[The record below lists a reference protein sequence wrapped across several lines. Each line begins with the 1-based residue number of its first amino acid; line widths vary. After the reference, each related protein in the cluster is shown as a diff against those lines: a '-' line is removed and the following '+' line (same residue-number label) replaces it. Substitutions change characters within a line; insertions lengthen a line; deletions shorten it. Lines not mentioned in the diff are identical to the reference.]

1 MRRTTTFI
9 LQLAALLWLTHGP
22 ARADMRSVT
31 VWPGMLCRQ
40 AIQAAERTQ
49 AIPDSLLAAIG
60 RVESGRPDA
69 SGTYHPWPWTI
80 NAEGEGRYFDSKAEA
95 IAAVRTLQARG
106 VQSID
111 VGCAQVN
118 LMHHPSAFASL
129 DQAFDPQTNVN
140 YAARFLAQ
148 LHDQTQDWPK
158 AAALY
163 HSNTPDIGADY
174 QRRVLA
180 VWPDERSKSGEAQR
194 QRIGRLWAQ
203 THGMVGEPAD
213 AVPGAPV
220 HRDRVAVM
228 LPVNRLEPVRMLGG
242 ATMDP
247 EEIAHRWAVAHGT
260 ATDDPPVRVRRP
272 AAKPVAAGGPAAT
285 TDKADRKS

>member
-1 MRRTTTFI
+1 M
-9 LQLAALLWLTHGP
+9 
-22 ARADMRSVT
+22 
-31 VWPGMLCRQ
+31 
-40 AIQAAERTQ
+40 
-49 AIPDSLLAAIG
+49 
-60 RVESGRPDA
+60 
-69 SGTYHPWPWTI
+69 
-80 NAEGEGRYFDSKAEA
+80 
-95 IAAVRTLQARG
+95 
-106 VQSID
+106 
-111 VGCAQVN
+111 
-118 LMHHPSAFASL
+118 
-129 DQAFDPQTNVN
+129 
-140 YAARFLAQ
+140 
-148 LHDQTQDWPK
+148 
-158 AAALY
+158 
-163 HSNTPDIGADY
+163 
-174 QRRVLA
+174 LA

-228 LPVNRLEPVRMLGG
+228 LPVNRLEPVLMLGG